1 MYVDV
6 LASLVS
12 EMSTLVW
19 IDAEM
24 FISIDI
30 RLMCENALTWQ
41 YTSNDN
47 QNSLQQMN
55 LSLLTSN
62 IRKHMYANDRR
73 EHETQ

>member
-1 MYVDV
+1 
-6 LASLVS
+6 
-12 EMSTLVW
+12 
-19 IDAEM
+19 M